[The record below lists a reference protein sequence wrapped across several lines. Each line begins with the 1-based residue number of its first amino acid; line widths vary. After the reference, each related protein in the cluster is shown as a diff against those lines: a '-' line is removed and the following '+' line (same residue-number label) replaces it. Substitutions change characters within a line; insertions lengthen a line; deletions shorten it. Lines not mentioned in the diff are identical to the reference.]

1 MPRLDHEALHHAY
14 CIALCLPQGYTSKEL
29 NITCIHLYIDTHGF
43 NQTNWDEVYEL
54 KIALIDAWPCSS
66 WLKFILEA
74 SASTHLQW
82 NSGSNRGIYDRRHR
96 RRSWC
101 SVQPPNTTKVIL
113 KS

>member
-1 MPRLDHEALHHAY
+1 MPRLDHEALHHAC

-29 NITCIHLYIDTHGF
+29 NITCIDIYIDTHDF
-43 NQTNWDEVYEL
+43 NQTNVT
-54 KIALIDAWPCSS
+54 LIDAWPCGS

-74 SASTHLQW
+74 SAATLLQW
-82 NSGSNRGIYDRRHR
+82 NSGSNRGIYDRWHR